1 MLLFLLL
8 LCVCAGYSNGYIASR
23 VMTRNSRLVLQAEPI
38 VPEVVD
44 SPPASGKALD
54 APLDTGDF
62 DISVFK
68 KVEDVTDSIGKY
80 VVEASIPSSDMN
92 TFLGE
97 YKEEMKRRKV
107 SFPGFRAGNLP
118 PHVMGDVRRYLV
130 CFGLETMLGQIC
142 NANGLRFCDTKGND
156 VPFGEDA
163 YYQEII
169 QKDFRDYD
177 FVKQRDSWREGT
189 DLKFSAM
196 FYAEKDKV

>member
-1 MLLFLLL
+1 M
-8 LCVCAGYSNGYIASR
+8 ASR
-23 VMTRNSRLVLQAEPI
+23 SAVRGTRFALQAEPI
-38 VPEVVD
+38 IPDIVEAPV
-44 SPPASGKALD
+44 SGGKTLD
-54 APLDTGDF
+54 KPLDKGEF

-68 KVEDVTDSIGKY
+68 KVEDITDTIGRY
-80 VVEASIPSSDMN
+80 VVEATIPSSDMN
-92 TFLGE
+92 SFLNE

-107 SFPGFRAGNLP
+107 IFPGFRAGSLP

-142 NANGLRFCDTKGND
+142 NINGLRFCDTKGND

-189 DLKFSAM
+189 DLKFNAM
-196 FYAEKDKV
+196 FYADKDKV